1 LPAVAPAVRRVI
13 VGTAGP
19 HRPRQDHLV
28 ERLTGIRTDRLPEEQ
43 ERGMTLDV
51 GYAEFKL
58 KDGTEVGLLDV
69 PGHERLVRTMVAGA
83 TSMDLALLVVAA
95 DDGPMLQTREHVD
108 ILDLLGVRRAL
119 VVVTKIDLVEPAHVE
134 MVEAEIRAMLAGTTL
149 EGAPMLRV
157 SSATGEGID
166 ALKQAISDAI
176 PPLDDRAEDARV
188 FRMPVLRAVL
198 APGRGTVVTGHPGR
212 GGSPMATP

>member
-1 LPAVAPAVRRVI
+1 MPVAVPAVRRVI
-13 VGTAGP
+13 VGTAG
-19 HRPRQDHLV
+19 HIDHGKTTLV

-83 TSMDLALLVVAA
+83 TSMDLALLVIAA

-108 ILDLLGVRRAL
+108 ILDLLGDPSVRSWR
-119 VVVTKIDLVEPAHVE
+119 
-134 MVEAEIRAMLAGTTL
+134 
-149 EGAPMLRV
+149 
-157 SSATGEGID
+157 
-166 ALKQAISDAI
+166 
-176 PPLDDRAEDARV
+176 
-188 FRMPVLRAVL
+188 
-198 APGRGTVVTGHPGR
+198 
-212 GGSPMATP
+212 